1 MTMKAEWIDY
11 THGDAAL
18 RGYLAHDAA
27 VAEKR
32 PAVMVIHRNDGMSD
46 TTIRFTEQIA
56 RLGYVAFA
64 ADMFGVAQQ
73 PRGGAQRKEQS
84 TIYNKDRSLMRA
96 RAQAGFD
103 RMLASPLV
111 DGTKVAVLGYCF
123 GGTVAIEFAQ
133 SGAPIRGTITIHGS
147 LRGFTEGASTGI
159 KSPVLILHGAED
171 KTSPM
176 PEVNWLLR
184 DLSVSGCSWKM
195 ELYSG
200 TGHGFSVPQNPS
212 EEHADREA
220 QAATARFLSQIFDP
234 KARA

>member
-1 MTMKAEWIDY
+1 MKTEWIDY
-11 THGDAAL
+11 THGDAVL
-18 RGYLAHDAA
+18 RGYLAHDGAA
-27 VAEKR
+27 AGPR
-32 PAVMVIHRNDGMSD
+32 PAVMVLHRNDGMSD
-46 TTIRFTEQIA
+46 VTVRLTEQIA

-64 ADMFGVAQQ
+64 ADMFGVAHQ

-84 TIYNKDRSLMRA
+84 TIYNTDRSLMRS

-103 RMLASPLV
+103 RMLALPFV

-133 SGAPIRGTITIHGS
+133 SGAPICGTIAIHGS
-147 LRGFTEGASTGI
+147 FRGFTEGASAGI
-159 KSPVLILHGAED
+159 KGPVLILHGAED

-176 PEVNWLLR
+176 PAVNWLLH

-200 TGHGFSVPQNPS
+200 TGHGFAVPQNPA

-220 QAATARFLSQIFDP
+220 QAATSRFLSQIFG
-234 KARA
+234 